1 MKSDQTFYS
10 GDKDSS
16 KPEGRSEVPFRPEE
30 RTRAHAEKLPADSEL
45 FIRKAFEEDPDTG
58 IILLFRGYYLK
69 LCSHAARFVSSR
81 EIAEDIVSDIFL
93 EFQLNSLHKVVNT
106 SFRAYLYTS
115 VRNRAFD
122 YLKGE
127 LLRSNPLDEHSDEIP
142 ASIAFDPDSIT
153 QYEELYH
160 DVENAVQSLPLK
172 RRQVYLKHR
181 FEGKKYVEIAEELGL
196 PIRSVETLSYQA
208 TQEIRRILRDKWLF
222 LLLFF
227 CFHRLFQAME
237 GIWPVATV

>member
-1 MKSDQTFYS
+1 MISDQTFHS
-10 GDKDSS
+10 GEKVSS
-16 KPEGRSEVPFRPEE
+16 QQDGRTEATFRSREQVPPR
-30 RTRAHAEKLPADSEL
+30 AEKLPADSEL

-93 EFQLNSLHKVVNT
+93 EFQLNKLHKVVTT

-122 YLKGE
+122 YLKSE
-127 LLRSNPLDEHSDEIP
+127 LLRSNPLDEQSGEIP

-172 RRQVYLKHR
+172 RRQIYLKHR

-208 TQEIRRILRDKWLF
+208 TQEIRRILRDKWFF

-227 CFHRLFQAME
+227 YFHRLF
-237 GIWPVATV
+237 

>member
-1 MKSDQTFYS
+1 MLSDQTFLPGDGGYS
-10 GDKDSS
+10 KENSHAG
-16 KPEGRSEVPFRPEE
+16 EPFLPGG
-30 RTRAHAEKLPADSEL
+30 RAHTGKLPADSEL
-45 FIRKAFEEDPDTG
+45 FIRKAFEEDPEAG
-58 IILLFRGYYLK
+58 VILLFRGYYLK

-93 EFQLNSLHKVVNT
+93 EFQLKNLHTVITT
-106 SFRAYLYTS
+106 SYRAYLYTA

-122 YLKGE
+122 YLRSE
-127 LLRSNPLDEHSDEIP
+127 LLRSNPLDEQSREIP
-142 ASIAFDPDSIT
+142 ASVAFDPESIT
-153 QYEELYH
+153 QFEELYH

-181 FEGKKYVEIAEELGL
+181 FEGKKYIEIAEELGI

-208 TQEIRRILRDKWLF
+208 TQEVRRILRGKWLF

-227 CFHRLFQAME
+227 CFHRLF
-237 GIWPVATV
+237 